1 MRNNWLLPPDHDGW
15 SSSMFRVEPLVNPN
29 LFTNI
34 SSFVDNS
41 RYFYVSGSMAL
52 QDAFNCMSKFTGA
65 LLLWFASGS
74 SSSTNYNLPGNHIG
88 LNTGRCRSYTQV
100 NRFTGHSLA
109 GISHSFRLK
118 GESCIPL
125 IFKKISRFSVE
136 QLYQHAEQLQTFPM
150 ISLAAALIPPFN
162 KE

>member
-1 MRNNWLLPPDHDGW
+1 MRNNWLFPRDHDGW
-15 SSSMFRVEPLVNPN
+15 SSYMFPVEPLVNPS
-29 LFTNI
+29 LLTNI

-41 RYFYVSGSMAL
+41 RCFYVSGSMAL

-74 SSSTNYNLPGNHIG
+74 SSSINYDLPGNHTG
-88 LNTGRCRSYTQV
+88 WNTGRCRSSMQL

-109 GISHSFRLK
+109 GFSHSFRLK
-118 GESCIPL
+118 GESCVPL
-125 IFKKISRFSVE
+125 IFEKISRFSAE
-136 QLYQHAEQLQTFPM
+136 QLYKHAKQLQTFPM
-150 ISLAAALIPPFN
+150 ISLAAALIPPLN